1 MSFKNQLNFN
11 ISKSTPT
18 TSTNNTNTTSNSNLT
33 SNDNP
38 QPVTVKPPPFISN
51 ILLKSNFDSSV
62 STNNSSKTPPKSSSP
77 RLSATGVVPAVVTI
91 DNGESV
97 GNNVS
102 TTSTNSSKTDLIGL
116 FDKFDINKDDKEQAK
131 TEHEEHQPFT
141 EKHEDDEVSQE
152 DKLEKMVSDDDGDD
166 GESPKEKEAVSE
178 KEGTSTKDITLSPS
192 IKQTEQKNNGTTSF
206 AALMTIQPYILPEEK
221 EVAEKQEEAVNDN
234 LIDLD
239 DTETLSSK
247 NHNLHD
253 DLAKSESTNTN
264 QVESSTPKGNLL
276 DIAGSEKEQSAV
288 EELSIKV
295 GGSESKSTNDVLTQD
310 VSITDPNKA
319 HKHRFQVNDSSEQ
332 NKQSHKPFDFQTF
345 LVQLRKKSADPI
357 VRYIRSFL
365 GSFIRQGHTFTSDQR
380 IKIISDFKIF
390 MNEKFTLYE
399 PFASMDQIDLENSRE
414 GLEKL
419 IMNRLHDLCFPA
431 EVIKQHLSYIPE
443 SYTLDLQKDE
453 SFAVQL
459 EKFSWINGNHLDIDI
474 NELANK
480 IVKNDQ
486 SFLEYAITELNKINN
501 YRAPRD
507 KIICILNACKIIFS
521 YLKLSKQETNADS
534 FIPILILVIFKAKTD
549 HLISNIHYIENFRGQ
564 EWLLHGETSYYLS
577 SIQGAIEFIQN
588 ITAEDLT
595 ISQAE
600 FDAHMEAWEAQGKQ
614 KLQQLKLVQPIPTIP
629 TTPTDGSG
637 EAHLKPDTPN
647 TPNGLS
653 PSKVLFSSAEMFTK
667 SITNFLSPSP
677 HLSESEPEE
686 FQPPANPPPP
696 QEQNDPSAQYQPL
709 PPREEEINAEQM
721 RKAYDTLIE
730 IFPSLDTNILK
741 DVIFINRGN
750 IDVCIDACLQLVDG

>member
-38 QPVTVKPPPFISN
+38 QPVTVKPPPFILN

-152 DKLEKMVSDDDGDD
+152 DKLEKMVLDDDGDD

-380 IKIISDFKIF
+380 IKIILDFKIF

-667 SITNFLSPSP
+667 SITNFLSPLP